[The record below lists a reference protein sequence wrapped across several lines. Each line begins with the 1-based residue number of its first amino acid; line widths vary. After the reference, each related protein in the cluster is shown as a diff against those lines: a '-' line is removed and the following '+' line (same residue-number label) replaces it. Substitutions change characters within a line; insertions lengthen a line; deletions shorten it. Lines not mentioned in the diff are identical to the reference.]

1 MMQTL
6 ADELEKTT
14 VRVNSINP
22 GRART
27 HMRRQAFPSE
37 NLDSLPLPESLTGPM
52 VALLGP
58 QARGVTGQALD
69 AQ

>member
-1 MMQTL
+1 
-6 ADELEKTT
+6 
-14 VRVNSINP
+14 
-22 GRART
+22 
-27 HMRRQAFPSE
+27 MRRQAFPSE

-58 QARGVTGQALD
+58 QARGVTGRALD